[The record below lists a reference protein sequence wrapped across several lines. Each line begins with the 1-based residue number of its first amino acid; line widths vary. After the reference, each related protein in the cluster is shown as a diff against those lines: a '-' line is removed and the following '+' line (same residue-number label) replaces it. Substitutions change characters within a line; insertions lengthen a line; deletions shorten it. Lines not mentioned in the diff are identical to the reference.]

1 MKYFNLDTDVTLGGN
16 SDSDTVV
23 ASQKAIKIYIDNNSG
38 GGTSNTGYTATNPAL
53 TPVSG
58 VCSWTVTH
66 NLNSTSVVCSLYSGS
81 IEIQKNVS
89 IDSANQITVSFNA
102 ISEVAAGSCTVVVFS
117 KGANTP
123 LVVDSSL
130 SSSSENPVQNK
141 VINTAL
147 TNKLD
152 IDASNLSSTGQKVF
166 DGQWVKS
173 GSSLITGGTLPN
185 SSNTRI
191 EVDLSSYLPNDNYSY
206 EVTLN
211 GIVYVGNTDARNTLS
226 VYGKDTEIS
235 HYVCRASKAGD
246 SGAGNTIVDVGS
258 SRKVVVD
265 YWSANNGT
273 FDLKMQGYRRIGTNQ

>member
-16 SDSDTVV
+16 SASDTVV

-38 GGTSNTGYTATNPAL
+38 GTGYTATNPAL

-66 NLNSTSVVCSLYSGS
+66 NLNSTSVICSLYSGS

-117 KGANTP
+117 KGANTS

-141 VINTAL
+141 VINTAVNNL
-147 TNKLD
+147 ADKNL
-152 IDASNLSSTGQKVF
+152 SNLTDAGKIVSAKMSM
-166 DGQWVKS
+166 
-173 GSSLITGGTLPN
+173 P
-185 SSNTRI
+185 SNT
-191 EVDLSSYLPNDNYSY
+191 Y
-206 EVTLN
+206 EDIT
-211 GIVYVGNTDARNTLS
+211 VGVSMAELTAPSD
-226 VYGKDTEIS
+226 GW
-235 HYVCRASKAGD
+235 
-246 SGAGNTIVDVGS
+246 
-258 SRKVVVD
+258 VVVTGES
-265 YWSANNGT
+265 SAQGQYLGLYKKVGETLICFSGVHSRATGDRDTVNIPLAKGDT
-273 FDLKMQGYRRIGTNQ
+273 FAISYTYDSITSAKFFYAKGSESEYVSQGE